1 MSRNDLGDDPRA
13 RLVHIESVELEPQD
27 DGQAVVEAA
36 ERLKRKAR
44 DVADRGTR
52 RPQQRAAPAPIKT
65 KASEAAP
72 SSALV
77 GVAAGKPPLLS
88 LWGWCALLLT
98 TCCLV
103 GTVAALVQAPEP
115 TRPGRYKVAWLPGPQ
130 VPDAQVFAW
139 MARFPEREKLA
150 TAPNDWVLDR
160 LVAYLKT
167 TPGVA
172 RVARVSLVHE
182 PIEPGART
190 LIRTVR
196 LELGLYE
203 PYLPGVLL
211 NGQRVWIDREGR
223 VLPGFLPAPDT
234 KRPMLRQIEA
244 GKSEGLVEAAR
255 TWAAVEA
262 GLRPGLVTVTDI
274 AVAEKLDETGSRGI
288 VLLTSQGTRLIWGRP
303 GDDRYGIETKRKAS
317 NLQHALRCQG
327 DLARVDTINVRFTE
341 PFYTLRDTPRQ
352 IPIQVPR

>member
-1 MSRNDLGDDPRA
+1 MSRTDLGDDPRA
-13 RLVHIESVELEPQD
+13 QLVQLDEIEANPHD

-44 DVADRGTR
+44 DAADRGTR
-52 RPQQRAAPAPIKT
+52 RPKQRAAPAPVKP

-77 GVAAGKPPLLS
+77 GVAAGKPPLLN
-88 LWGWCALLLT
+88 LWGWCALLLAS
-98 TCCLV
+98 CCLV
-103 GTVAALVQAPEP
+103 GTVVALAQAPEP
-115 TRPGRYKVAWLPGPQ
+115 TRPGRYKVTWLPGPQ
-130 VPDAQVFAW
+130 VPDTQVFAW

-150 TAPNDWVLDR
+150 TEPNDWVLDR
-160 LVAYLKT
+160 LVAYLRA

-172 RVARVSLVHE
+172 QVARVSLVHE
-182 PIEPGART
+182 PVEPGSRT
-190 LIRTVR
+190 LIRTVK

-244 GKSEGLVEAAR
+244 GKSEGIIEAVR
-255 TWAAVEA
+255 TWAAVEG
-262 GLRPGLVTVTDI
+262 GLKPGLVTDI
-274 AVAEKLDETGSRGI
+274 AAAEKLDETGSRGV
-288 VLLTSQGTRLIWGRP
+288 VLLTNQGTRLIWGRP
-303 GDDRYGIETKRKAS
+303 GDDRYGIEAIRKAS

-327 DLARVDTINVRFTE
+327 DLARVDTINVRFSE
-341 PFYTLRDTPRQ
+341 PFYTLRDAPRQ